1 MAAPTSKAST
11 HRWSFYRAGGVD
23 QVRLDTGADI
33 LNLDQLDQKLWVA
46 LSCPTKGLELDPR
59 TLELLDSDGDGTV
72 RPNEILAAVRWLRDV
87 LKNADGLAKG
97 EDGVA
102 LANLRT
108 DTAEGKALLASCKH
122 ILKSL
127 GKESATTITVA
138 DASQMAEVFAKAK
151 HNGDGVVAPED
162 VPDAKARAVAAA
174 IVGCLGGVTDRS
186 GKPGFD
192 QAKLDAFYAACAEF
206 VAWQKAASDDAEHVL
221 PFGDGTAAAF
231 AAYQAVRAKVDDY
244 FARCRLA
251 AFDPRAQAAMN
262 REEAGYLAAAAKE
275 LDLAATELAG
285 YPLALVAPDQPLPL
299 QKGLN
304 PAWVGALATFQAHCA
319 KGKDRLTETEWQALG
334 ARFAGYAA
342 WLGAKAG
349 AAVESLGLARVQ
361 EILAGNERQALQ
373 QAVGADLAV
382 ADEVAAMAR
391 VEKLCRLHRDFAQL
405 LHNYVNFADFYA
417 RKGAIFQAGTLY
429 LDRRTCELCFPVQDA
444 GKHATLAP
452 MSHAYLAYVDCTRP
466 GEPKLQVA
474 CAFTAGDSDFLFVG
488 RNGVFYDRKGRD
500 WNATI
505 TKIVDNPISVRQAFW
520 SPYKKLMRW
529 IEQQVN
535 KRAAEAD
542 AASTGKLQE
551 TAAKTSEAAAAGSPA
566 AAAAAPKK
574 MDIGVVAAIGV
585 AIGGI
590 ATVVSKLLETFFG
603 LGYLM
608 PLGVLAILLLISGP
622 AMLIAWMKLRQRN
635 LGPILDANGW
645 AVNVLTK
652 VNIPLGGSLTEMP
665 HLPAGAHR
673 SLVDPYAEKR
683 SPWPKVV
690 FVLLVLGGTG
700 YGLYRQNL
708 LHDWTHGY
716 VPRHHAVVDL
726 SADKNTAKA
735 GETVTFTVR
744 SAATSL
750 AVTELSAVPP
760 KQWEPLAVDPTTK
773 LAVLVIPKEMKA
785 GSLAVTDT
793 VTGDR
798 LRIAVTE

>member
-1 MAAPTSKAST
+1 MATSSSKTSA

-72 RPNEILAAVRWLRDV
+72 RPNEILAAVRWLRDA
-87 LKNADGLAKG
+87 LKNADALAKG

-127 GKESATTITVA
+127 GKESQTALTVA

-151 HNGDGVVAPED
+151 HNGDGVVAVED
-162 VPDAKARAVAAA
+162 VPDAKARAVAEA
-174 IVGCLGGVTDRS
+174 IVGCLGAVTDRS

-192 QAKLDAFYAACAEF
+192 QGKLDAFYAACTDFA
-206 VAWQKAASDDAEHVL
+206 AWQKAGSDDAKNVL
-221 PFGDGTAAAF
+221 PFGDGTAAAY
-231 AAYQAVRAKVDDY
+231 AAYQAVRAKIDDY

-251 AFDPRAQAAMN
+251 AFDPRAQVAMN
-262 REEAGYLAAAAKE
+262 REDAGYLAAAAKE
-275 LDLAATELAG
+275 LDLAASELAS
-285 YPLALVAPDQPLPL
+285 YPIALVAPGQPLPL
-299 QKGLN
+299 TKGCN
-304 PAWVGALATFQAHCA
+304 PAWSAPLAAFQATCA
-319 KGKDRLTETEWQALG
+319 KGKDSLNEIEWQALG
-334 ARFAGYAA
+334 AKFAAHAA
-342 WLGAKAG
+342 WLGAAAG
-349 AAVESLGLARVQ
+349 TAVAGLGLPRVR
-361 EILAGNERQALQ
+361 EILAGTERPALQ
-373 QAVGADLAV
+373 QAIAADLAV

-429 LDRRTCELCFPVQDA
+429 LDRRTCDLCFPVQDG

-466 GEPKLQVA
+466 GEPKMQVA

-488 RNGVFYDRKGRD
+488 RNGIFYDRKGRD

-551 TAAKTSEAAAAGSPA
+551 TAAKTSEAAAAGAPA
-566 AAAAAPKK
+566 ASAAAPKK

-603 LGYLM
+603 LGALM
-608 PLGVLAILLLISGP
+608 PVGILGVLLLISGP

-665 HLPAGAHR
+665 HLPAGSHR
-673 SLVDPYAEKR
+673 SLIDPYAEKR
-683 SPWPKVV
+683 SPWPRVL
-690 FVLLVLGGTG
+690 FVLLLLGAVG

-708 LHDWTHGY
+708 LHDWTGGY

-726 SADKNTAKA
+726 SADKSTAKA
-735 GETVTFTVR
+735 GESVAFTVR

-760 KQWEPLAVDPTTK
+760 KQWEPLAVDPATK
-773 LAVLVIPKEMKA
+773 VAVLKIPAGLKA

-798 LRIAVTE
+798 LTITVVE